1 MEVEKVLSLMEQK
14 DFEQSRKEL
23 EGLEDAAS
31 SEEETA
37 QVLYLQGLLSLEE
50 GDYVEG
56 RNFIQRVVGEYYDS
70 RLYAFGE
77 SSKIRVL
84 GAERVASLAGDRG
97 YFEDV
102 IWLQDMLGGDA
113 RLDWCV
119 IRNASGKDLG
129 KTKLGDLLEFQ
140 KIRAYLKGGRK
151 DQARQALG
159 MAFLLRGMARTDQ
172 GVVDIPEEIE
182 KMEESLG
189 TQ

>member
-1 MEVEKVLSLMEQK
+1 MEQK

-23 EGLEDAAS
+23 ENLEKAAS
-31 SEEETA
+31 SEEETP
-37 QVLYLQGLLSLEE
+37 QVLYLQGLLALEE
-50 GDYVEG
+50 GRYAEG
-56 RNFIQRVVGEYYDS
+56 RDLIWKVVGEYYDS
-70 RLYAFGE
+70 RFYAFGE
-77 SSKIRVL
+77 SSKIRVI
-84 GAERVASLAGDRG
+84 GAERVATLAGDGG

-113 RLDWCV
+113 RLDWCAV
-119 IRNASGKDLG
+119 RDASGKDWG

-140 KIRAYLKGGRK
+140 KIRAYLKAGEK

-172 GVVDIPEEIE
+172 GVVDISEEIK
-182 KMEESLG
+182 KMEGALG